1 MGAFL
6 FVPLFAI
13 VKDCKILDAQLL
25 TIGKNCRLTVVNDG
39 IFSEMCALCEEKIVD
54 NL

>member
-6 FVPLFAI
+6 FTLLFPI
-13 VKDCKILDAQLL
+13 VKDWKISNTQLL
-25 TIGKNCRLTVVNDG
+25 TIGKNYKLLVVNDEM
-39 IFSEMCALCEEKIVD
+39 FSEMCALYEEKIAD

>member
-6 FVPLFAI
+6 FALLFAI
-13 VKDCKILDAQLL
+13 VKDWKISNDQLL

-39 IFSEMCALCEEKIVD
+39 IFSEMCALCVED
-54 NL
+54 

>member
-6 FVPLFAI
+6 FALLFLI
-13 VKDCKILDAQLL
+13 VNNWKILDAQLL

-39 IFSEMCALCEEKIVD
+39 IFSEMCALCV
-54 NL
+54 